1 MNLNKVAIVY
11 ISYTKNTKLV
21 AESIK
26 EYLVDSVK
34 VDVFNFKD
42 DFNLEEYDFVFL
54 GCFTW
59 DKGTIPV
66 AYRRFL
72 KKVLVENPINNQY
85 FSVFGTGDTQW
96 GNLYCRAVD
105 ELEYHLHKHGKTVI
119 GKLKNEQKAISKH
132 KQDIIKSYVNNI
144 KKEVIK
150 INVKSN

>member
-11 ISYTKNTKLV
+11 ISYTNNTKLV

-26 EYLVDSVK
+26 KYLVDSVK
-34 VDVFNFKD
+34 VEVFNFKD

-59 DKGTIPV
+59 DKGTIPT

-72 KKVLVENPINNQY
+72 KNILVDNPINNQY

-96 GNLYCRAVD
+96 GDLYCRAVD
-105 ELEYHLHKHGKTVI
+105 EIEYHLNKQGKTVI
-119 GKLKNEQKAISKH
+119 EKLKIEQKPISNYN
-132 KQDIIKSYVNNI
+132 QNIIKEYVNNI
-144 KKEVIK
+144 KKEVIRL
-150 INVKSN
+150 NDKSN

>member
-11 ISYTKNTKLV
+11 ISYTNNTKLV

-26 EYLVDSVK
+26 KYLVDSVK

-42 DFNLEEYDFVFL
+42 DFNLEDYDFVFL

-59 DKGTIPV
+59 DKGTIPT

-72 KKVLVENPINNQY
+72 KNILVENHIRNQY

-96 GNLYCRAVD
+96 GELYCRAVD
-105 ELEYHLHKHGKTVI
+105 EMEYHLNKQGKTVI
-119 GKLKNEQKAISKH
+119 EKLKIEQKPISNYN
-132 KQDIIKSYVNNI
+132 QNIIKEYVNKI
-144 KKEVIK
+144 KKEVIRL
-150 INVKSN
+150 NDKSN